1 MCEEWVVL
9 GLIGALGLGRVLE
22 FGFMVT
28 NSVNLLQFCLRTIL
42 SKEEFSGTN
51 SSRDKSGVFLVSCSL
66 Q

>member
-51 SSRDKSGVFLVSCSL
+51 SSRGKSGVFLVSCSL